1 MRGIYIPSG
10 ETYVYEEEGII
21 KGFVSLYEDTLAAIL
36 VYPNSQRTGIGK
48 QLMRKAKEVRD
59 NLNLSV
65 YKENLSS
72 IEFYKKCG
80 F

>member
-65 YKENLSS
+65 
-72 IEFYKKCG
+72 
-80 F
+80 